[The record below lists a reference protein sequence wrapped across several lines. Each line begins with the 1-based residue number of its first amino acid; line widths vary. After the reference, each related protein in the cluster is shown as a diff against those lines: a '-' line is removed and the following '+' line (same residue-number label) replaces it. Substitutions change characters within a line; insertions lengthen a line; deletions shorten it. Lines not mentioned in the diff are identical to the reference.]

1 MNNNIRGKN
10 SDTPEA
16 SSKESTLRANTNRSK
31 STIKLWLGLS
41 VLPMI
46 IITAAFSWIAYNPET
61 LKPLI
66 QSGLPLN
73 SLSKLPIL
81 GDAIQTAQ
89 TPEIT
94 VQELKKLIDNKAN
107 DYILVDVRTP
117 EEYYHARIPGAILV
131 TATEIED
138 GTGISSLKYLLKGQ
152 KLITYCSIGKR
163 SSNALAK
170 LKQVGIEGT
179 NLKGG
184 IKAWRQEIDSSMP
197 EI

>member
-1 MNNNIRGKN
+1 MNTITRKK
-10 SDTPEA
+10 SDRPP
-16 SSKESTLRANTNRSK
+16 

-41 VLPMI
+41 IIPII
-46 IITAAFSWIAYNPET
+46 IITAVLSWIAYNPET

-89 TPEIT
+89 KPEIT
-94 VQELKKLIDNKAN
+94 VNELKKLIDTKAT

-117 EEYYHARIPGAILV
+117 EEYYQTRIPGAILV
-131 TATEIED
+131 PVTEIEN
-138 GTGISSLKYLLKGQ
+138 GAGISSLKYLLKGQ
-152 KLITYCSIGKR
+152 KLITYCTTGKR
-163 SSNALAK
+163 SNNALTK
-170 LKQVGIEGT
+170 LKQAGIEGI

-184 IKAWRQEIDSSMP
+184 IKAWRQEIDPLMP